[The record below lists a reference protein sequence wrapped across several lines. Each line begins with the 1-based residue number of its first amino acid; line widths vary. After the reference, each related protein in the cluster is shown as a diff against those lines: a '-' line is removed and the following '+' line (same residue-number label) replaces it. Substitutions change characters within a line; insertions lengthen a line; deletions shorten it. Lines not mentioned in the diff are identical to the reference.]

1 MGYQS
6 IQIIIFYVVVL
17 FLLNRISYKYSIF
30 AAVIVSWWFLWNF
43 ISSTSITN
51 LFVIGQKTQN
61 LYYIFFSGLVLGAI
75 IWKLLR
81 SRSSFEYLFII
92 PKYRLKYIVRAVFLF
107 YVLVIVP
114 ITIYFLAR
122 GLYLMST
129 EFTVRE
135 YRSEVFGLW
144 TGSSKLFHNSKMISI
159 FYFWIVNPFQVASV
173 FLGVSF
179 RNIGNDN
186 RLFYVAILLLFFDAI
201 ILAGRFA
208 LHSLISVFLITLLLD
223 LFSSHSREFFYRKNK
238 YLFLFIGFILFF
250 LMVFTMLRDNSGLSG
265 FVDSLKLYIFIYHTE
280 SFSIL
285 DHELLN
291 PSSIIHDLTYG
302 KSFFGG
308 VLKYPILLMNQLGFN
323 IISEESRIGGY
334 LHKNFAIGINE
345 DGSLIQLNAFGSIF
359 FSMYRDGREFFIFLC
374 GIFYGYN
381 LLFFSQ
387 RFYSR
392 SVLGVSLLVSMLFIG
407 IYGIFQPYIDGA
419 ILPSLLISSIILI
432 VLNFYYKRIV

>member
-1 MGYQS
+1 
-6 IQIIIFYVVVL
+6 
-17 FLLNRISYKYSIF
+17 
-30 AAVIVSWWFLWNF
+30 
-43 ISSTSITN
+43 
-51 LFVIGQKTQN
+51 
-61 LYYIFFSGLVLGAI
+61 
-75 IWKLLR
+75 
-81 SRSSFEYLFII
+81 
-92 PKYRLKYIVRAVFLF
+92 
-107 YVLVIVP
+107 
-114 ITIYFLAR
+114 
-122 GLYLMST
+122 MST